1 MNQGKMHLDIVAH
14 CGNSASGEFNWTL
27 NATDIYSQWSESVCI
42 VNKSEHEVIN
52 AIEEIKRRL
61 PFKIKT
67 INSDNGSEFI
77 NWHLLRYC
85 KRENII
91 LTRTRPYKK
100 DDNAYIEQ
108 KNWTNVRKLLGWERY
123 EGKEVADLINDLYS
137 NELRLYFNLF
147 MPSVKL
153 IEVKRI
159 GSRIK
164 KIYEEPKTPLQRLS
178 EKYLKDEK
186 IKKLMEL
193 KSQLNPF
200 ELAKKIE
207 EKLEKI
213 YQKKCKKIKSPK
225 TQKREEMLN
234 KIKEWLKKEKNYLWL
249 DYF

>member
-164 KIYEEPKTPLQRLS
+164 KIYEEPKTPLQ
-178 EKYLKDEK
+178 ELKK
-186 IKKLMEL
+186 NLKRYIKK
-193 KSQLNPF
+193 SV
-200 ELAKKIE
+200 
-207 EKLEKI
+207 
-213 YQKKCKKIKSPK
+213 
-225 TQKREEMLN
+225 KR
-234 KIKEWLKKEKNYLWL
+234 
-249 DYF
+249 